1 MTLRTSLI
9 AMAALA
15 VISDTMLI
23 PFYPQY
29 FASRFGET
37 RPEHVGAYLAAI
49 CFTVMLALPLWARVA
64 RRVHPIRLLIW
75 TQLAAGLLCLYCYW
89 ASALLEF
96 WLVSLGMIVFKGSYL
111 LMYPYVMSL
120 EDSRNHTHT
129 IGMLSVVVHFGAI
142 LGAVV
147 GGLVLQVLEPRYVF
161 VAMALGDF
169 LQMAICL
176 RLLRREPP
184 HAKPEQAITHRT
196 GKAWPIYRLC
206 LLMLLFYFSGYL
218 VKPFFTVYWE
228 QVAQLDHAALTGLVY
243 AIPGGMALLGLWLNR
258 RTGSR
263 QQALSGALLLGVC
276 GLLLQAGEQTALI
289 LTGRCLYG
297 WAMFQVTVRLDALL
311 FELST
316 PDAYAADFSKINF
329 FQQLGVVGSS
339 FAAGSLVSTFGL
351 TVPFLIG
358 AAGFALTA
366 LAYPLLVR
374 TAQPTTT
381 PVIDKG
387 V

>member
-1 MTLRTSLI
+1 MNLRTSLI
-9 AMAALA
+9 AMTALA

-49 CFTVMLALPLWARVA
+49 CFTVMLALPVWARVA
-64 RRVHPIRLLIW
+64 RRVHPVRLLIW

-89 ASALLEF
+89 ASTLLEF

-111 LMYPYVMSL
+111 LMYPYVMSM
-120 EDSRNHTHT
+120 EDAKNHTQT
-129 IGMLSVVVHFGAI
+129 IGTLSVVVHFGAI

-147 GGLVLQVLEPRYVF
+147 GGLVLQVLEPRDVF
-161 VAMALGDF
+161 VVMALGDF
-169 LQMAICL
+169 LQMTICG
-176 RLLRREPP
+176 RLLRQLPP
-184 HAKPEQAITHRT
+184 QAKPARALEQRT
-196 GKAWPIYRLC
+196 GCVWPIYRLC

-228 QVAQLDHAALTGLVY
+228 QAAKVDHTALTGMVY

-263 QQALSGALLLGVC
+263 QQALPGAMLLGVV
-276 GLLLQAGEQTALI
+276 GLLLQSGGYPVLI
-289 LTGRCLYG
+289 VMGQCLYG
-297 WAMFQVTVRLDALL
+297 WSMFQVTVRLDALL

-316 PDAYAADFSKINF
+316 PEAYAADYSKINF

-351 TVPFLIG
+351 AIPFVVG

-366 LAYPLLVR
+366 LAYPLLVH
-374 TAQPTTT
+374 TTQPTTL
-381 PVIDKG
+381 PAIDKG

>member
-1 MTLRTSLI
+1 
-9 AMAALA
+9 
-15 VISDTMLI
+15 
-23 PFYPQY
+23 
-29 FASRFGET
+29 
-37 RPEHVGAYLAAI
+37 
-49 CFTVMLALPLWARVA
+49 
-64 RRVHPIRLLIW
+64 
-75 TQLAAGLLCLYCYW
+75 
-89 ASALLEF
+89 
-96 WLVSLGMIVFKGSYL
+96 MIVFKGSYL

-120 EDSRNHTHT
+120 EDQKNHTQT

-147 GGLVLQVLEPRYVF
+147 GGLVLQVLEPRDMF
-161 VAMALGDF
+161 VVMALGDF
-169 LQMAICL
+169 LQMAICF

-184 HAKPEQAITHRT
+184 QTKPEHPAQAR
-196 GKAWPIYRLC
+196 ASSAAAVYRLC
-206 LLMLLFYFSGYL
+206 LLMVLFYFSGYL

-228 QVAQLDHAALTGLVY
+228 QVAKLDHAALTGLVY

-258 RTGSR
+258 RSAGRQHALTGS
-263 QQALSGALLLGVC
+263 LLLGVC
-276 GLLLQAGEQTALI
+276 GLLLQAGEHTTLV
-289 LTGRCLYG
+289 LLGRCLYG
-297 WAMFQVTVRLDALL
+297 WSMFQVTVRLDALL

-329 FQQLGVVGSS
+329 FQQLGVMGSS

-351 TVPFLIG
+351 TAPFALG

-374 TAQPTTT
+374 SAVPATT